1 MVEVSTQLLA
11 GTDTDE
17 VLQRLIHHARE
28 TLHGVAAGVSVPT
41 DDPEHL
47 RLAVTEGDD
56 RPRQGSLIPVANSV
70 SGAAITAGKL
80 IVVPDPVNAARGN
93 GETVAVPLIG
103 ADDSIIGVLT
113 VSRAPDAAPFDQLD
127 LDLVT
132 AVAAHAGLALHLSRA
147 RADAEQLHLLDD
159 RQQIGEDLRHHVIH
173 RLFLH
178 GLALQSAASRSTD
191 PLTRGAVQ
199 AQIDEVDAIIHDIRT
214 AVFALNPAWPVPADD
229 PPTGPNIDTPHPD
242 VSPGRSALG

>member
-1 MVEVSTQLLA
+1 MA
-11 GTDTDE
+11 D
-17 VLQRLIHHARE
+17 
-28 TLHGVAAGVSVPT
+28 
-41 DDPEHL
+41 
-47 RLAVTEGDD
+47 
-56 RPRQGSLIPVANSV
+56 SV

-80 IVVPDPVNAARGN
+80 IVVRDPVNAPHTTATTDRAARGI

-113 VSRAPDAAPFDQLD
+113 VSRAPDAVPFDQLD

-132 AVAAHAGLALHLSRA
+132 AVAAHAGLALHLSRV

-159 RQQIGEDLRHHVIH
+159 REQIGDDLRHHVIH

-178 GLALQSAASRSTD
+178 GLALQSAGSRSTD
-191 PLTRGAVQ
+191 PVTRGALQ
-199 AQIDEVDAIIHDIRT
+199 TQIDEVDAIIQDIRT

-229 PPTGPNIDTPHPD
+229 PPWPEFDI
-242 VSPGRSALG
+242 SS